1 MTRIATFPRNSEAM
15 QRATRSSLFSALLL
29 SAIAPLGAQNLAPTV
44 GQLLRDRPGAVDPIA
59 RIDRSLAFSRAVDV
73 DLDLLDRLDPAGG
86 SVVDVELRAG
96 LAFRAVF
103 ERRESIEQGVVN
115 WYGSLEGCEGSLF
128 VLSIAEGAVAAT
140 FEPRTA
146 DPAKGAGMILNL
158 LPGPG
163 GAHFVR
169 GHLDDLNRCGNDGSH
184 LDLAGTR
191 RALGGALQRSTA
203 PTPGGGVSRP
213 SSSGCCDEDPRT
225 IDVLF
230 VITPLAIVQL
240 GNSGLVVAANAVA
253 RMNSDLVSTGVGS
266 GAFIQTIRLVGPVT
280 RWSHNEICDDLTDAL
295 ANLRSSS
302 SIATTRDQFDADL
315 VAALVGDRGT
325 SCHGGVAGLAY
336 IGNGTDASLGFSVN
350 RAILAAQVVP
360 HEVGHNLGCQ
370 HESTS
375 CQTYNNAA
383 STRNV
388 AGNTVYSR
396 MWATLSSSVL
406 GYFSNPDFIA
416 PTTTT
421 PLGRTDCI
429 DNTRRIGETRQGIT
443 NFRGGHVARSEQY
456 GPSWPGERGAQGMDA
471 TNRPEPG
478 TTLTLTIGNTRNG
491 ASTTGVIFLGIQRD
505 TTVTPFGGTRLVI
518 PLIDLTV
525 GIGPF
530 NQLVDLPLPGDP
542 ALCGTTW
549 HAQTIMLDPAA
560 SHGLSFTNGVTL
572 ELGR

>member
-1 MTRIATFPRNSEAM
+1 M
-15 QRATRSSLFSALLL
+15 QRATRNSLFSALLL
-29 SAIAPLGAQNLAPTV
+29 SALAPLGAQNLAPTV
-44 GQLLRDRPGAVDPIA
+44 GRLLRDRPGAVDPIA
-59 RIDRSLAFSRAVDV
+59 GIDRSLAFSRAVDV
-73 DLDLLDRLDPAGG
+73 DLDLLARLDPAGG
-86 SVVDVELRAG
+86 SVVDVELRPG

-103 ERRESIEQGVVN
+103 ERRVPVEQGVVN
-115 WYGSLEGCEGSLF
+115 WYGSLEGCDGSLF

-169 GHLDDLNRCGNDGSH
+169 GHVDDLNRCGNDGSA

-191 RALGGALQRSTA
+191 RALGGQLRRSTA
-203 PTPGGGVSRP
+203 PTPGSGGP
-213 SSSGCCDEDPRT
+213 QASSSGCCDEDPRR

-230 VITPLAIVQL
+230 VITPLATRQL
-240 GNSGLVVAANAVA
+240 GNNGLVAAANSIA
-253 RMNSDLVSTGVGS
+253 RMNSDLISTGVGS
-266 GAFIQTIRLVGPVT
+266 GAFTQTVRLVGPVT
-280 RWSHNEICDDLTDAL
+280 SWSHNEICDDLSDAL
-295 ANLRSSS
+295 TTLRNSSF
-302 SIATTRDQFDADL
+302 IATTRDTYDADL
-315 VAALVGDRGT
+315 VAALVGDTGS

-336 IGNGTDASLGFSVN
+336 VGNGTNASLGFSVN
-350 RAILAAQVVP
+350 RVTLAAQVVP

-370 HESTS
+370 HESSS

-383 STRNV
+383 SVRNI
-388 AGNTVYSR
+388 AGNTSYSR

-406 GYFSNPDFIA
+406 GYFSNPDFVA
-416 PTTTT
+416 PTTIT
-421 PLGRTDCI
+421 PLGRADCM
-429 DNTRRIGETRQGIT
+429 DNTRRIGETRQGVA
-443 NFRGGHVARSEQY
+443 NFRGGNVARSEQY

-491 ASTTGVIFLGIQRD
+491 PSTTGVIFLGVQRD
-505 TTVTPFGGTRLVI
+505 STVTPFGGTRLVI

-560 SHGLSFTNGVTL
+560 SHGLSFTNGLTL
-572 ELGR
+572 EMGR